1 MINALLVD
9 NLLLYN
15 NGVVLRNFGLFSSD
29 VLPLVIGV
37 ALYVELNQGLEL
49 ANFVLESVFILN
61 HFLLGVIGLEL
72 ALFDLFFERGDFV
85 ELLLLVAELSA
96 LGGNEKVLGGGEVEL
111 EFVVLLLLV
120 LLLLGFVVGAH
131 G

>member
-1 MINALLVD
+1 MINAFLID

-15 NGVVLRNFGLFSSD
+15 NWVVLRNFGLFSSD
-29 VLPLVIGV
+29 ILPLVIGV

-72 ALFDLFFERGDFV
+72 ALFDLFF
-85 ELLLLVAELSA
+85 
-96 LGGNEKVLGGGEVEL
+96 
-111 EFVVLLLLV
+111 
-120 LLLLGFVVGAH
+120 
-131 G
+131 

>member
-1 MINALLVD
+1 
-9 NLLLYN
+9 
-15 NGVVLRNFGLFSSD
+15 
-29 VLPLVIGV
+29 
-37 ALYVELNQGLEL
+37 
-49 ANFVLESVFILN
+49 
-61 HFLLGVIGLEL
+61 LGVIGLEL
-72 ALFDLFFERGDFV
+72 ALFDLFFECGDFV

-96 LGGNEKVLGGGEVEL
+96 LGGDEKVLGGGEVEL